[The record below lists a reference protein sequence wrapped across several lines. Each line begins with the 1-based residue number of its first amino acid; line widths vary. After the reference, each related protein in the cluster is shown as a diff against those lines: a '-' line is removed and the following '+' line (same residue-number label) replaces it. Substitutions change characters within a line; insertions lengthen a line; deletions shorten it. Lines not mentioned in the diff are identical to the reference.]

1 MKRALTIQNIMD
13 KKYETLELTGEFGE
27 AFGTPER
34 TGVWFVWGRSGNG
47 KTRFVMQ
54 LCKEL
59 TKFGKGLYLSI
70 EEGSGLSFAN
80 ALKDTGISEVGRK
93 LLVVEPEYG
102 DAEGLI
108 SDLTARMKRQR
119 SPMFVV
125 IDSFQYT
132 GLTFKQYMQLRK
144 LMKNKLLIFTSQADG
159 KLPVGRT
166 AKSVMF
172 DADQKIW
179 VEGHTA
185 FSKGRYIGRNG
196 GSYVVWKEGAERYWD
211 KIDN

>member
-13 KKYETLELTGEFGE
+13 KKYRTLELTGAWAE
-27 AFGTPER
+27 AFGPMESS
-34 TGVWFVWGRSGNG
+34 GVWFVWGRSGNG

-59 TKFGKGLYLSI
+59 TRHGRGLYVSL
-70 EEGSGLSFAN
+70 EEGSGLTFAK
-80 ALKDTGISEVGRK
+80 ALRDTGMQEVGRRM
-93 LLVVEPEYG
+93 LVTEPEYG

-108 SDLTARMKRQR
+108 ADLTARMKRQR

-132 GLTFKQYMQLRK
+132 GLSFRQYMQLKHVLRT
-144 LMKNKLLIFTSQADG
+144 KLLIFTSQADG
-159 KLPVGRT
+159 SQPVGRT

-172 DADQKIW
+172 DADEKIW
-179 VEGHTA
+179 VEGHIA
-185 FSKGRYIGRNG
+185 FSKGRYIGPNG
-196 GSYVVWKEGAERYWD
+196 GGYTIWKEGAERYWGES
-211 KIDN
+211 NQ